1 LLYQQRRIVA
11 ILFTPAPAKERAVRS
26 TFVYSS
32 RVTFLPILRRE
43 LNIAARL
50 SRTYRH
56 RSLVAGLITLA
67 MTGATAWMPLSQSSG
82 ARIFQFTAAG
92 AFLFCA
98 WEGLRA
104 TADTIARE
112 RREGTLGLLLL
123 TDMRAYDLI
132 FGKLAAALVQS
143 LGGVLAMLPA
153 FAIPVLVGGVT
164 GGECWRLMLTLLS
177 TLLLTLSIGLAAST
191 LMTGG
196 LSALGLALLTLLGI
210 SLVPLVG
217 PVLLGKTPQAC
228 VWLSGPLGMWIEAEE
243 SRYIFTARPFWS
255 AWFTTFLLAA
265 GFLITST
272 CLLIYRPQLDPVSTR
287 EPRWLRWFRAA
298 PNYQLEWNTFTEA
311 DPTVWLAE
319 RTLPGPR
326 ALRVTVTIGSLLC
339 FVIGLLG
346 GTEAPYLLF
355 GCAVGFALL
364 IKLWL
369 AAVAPQSLGDARR
382 SGALEL
388 LLCTP
393 VEPERL
399 VRGQVQALINY
410 FFVPALVIAVCFPIA
425 AIIGTS
431 MAQNHGALNAT
442 ISFIWVGTI
451 WMILFVLDLHA
462 LAYAGLWFGLTTS
475 RADRAVAKTAF
486 GVLLLPWLTVVVPL
500 LGFLGILG
508 WPIFWIY
515 WSGARL
521 RKRFREEAAAQFSAE
536 PTDSGWLPWSRK

>member
-1 LLYQQRRIVA
+1 M
-11 ILFTPAPAKERAVRS
+11 RAVPS
-26 TFVYSS
+26 ALVYSS

-43 LNIAARL
+43 LNTAARL

-56 RSLVAGLITLA
+56 RSLVAGLTTLA
-67 MTGATAWMPLSQSSG
+67 MTGATAWLPLSQSSG
-82 ARIFQFTAAG
+82 AQIFQYTAAG
-92 AFLFCA
+92 ALLFCA
-98 WEGLRA
+98 WEGLRT

-123 TDMRAYDLI
+123 TDLRARDLI
-132 FGKLAAALVQS
+132 LGKLGAALVQS

-153 FAIPVLVGGVT
+153 FAIPILIGGVT
-164 GGECWRLMLTLLS
+164 GGECSRLMLALLS
-177 TLLLTLSIGLAAST
+177 TLLFTLTVGLTAST

-196 LSALGLALLTLLGI
+196 LAAFGLALLTLLGV
-210 SLVPLVG
+210 SLAPLVG
-217 PVLLGKTPQAC
+217 TILWGKAPLTY
-228 VWLSGPLGMWIEAEE
+228 VWLSGPLGLWIEAQE
-243 SRYIFTARPFWS
+243 SRYALGAGPFWS
-255 AWFTTFLLAA
+255 AWAVTVSLVI
-265 GFLITST
+265 GFLTASIR
-272 CLLIYRPQLDPVSTR
+272 LLKCRPRLDPQPMR

-298 PNYQLEWNTFTEA
+298 PSHQLEWNTFTEA
-311 DPTVWLAE
+311 DPTVWLAQ

-326 ALRVTVTIGSLLC
+326 ALRITVTVGALLC
-339 FVIGLLG
+339 FVFGLLG
-346 GTEAPYLLF
+346 GRSAPYLLF
-355 GCAVGFALL
+355 GCAAGFALL

-393 VEPERL
+393 VEPNRL
-399 VRGQVQALINY
+399 VRGQVEALINY
-410 FFVPALVIAVCFPIA
+410 FFVPALAIAVFFPVA

-431 MAQNHGALNAT
+431 MAQNHAALDAT
-442 ISFIWVGTI
+442 VTLILVGGV

-462 LAYAGLWFGLTTS
+462 LAYAGLWFGLTTA

-500 LGFLGILG
+500 LGFVGILG

-521 RKRFREEAAAQFSAE
+521 RNRFREVAAAQFTTE
-536 PTDSGWLPWSRK
+536 TTDAGWLPWSRK